1 MERRIKPGKIIFLT
15 LLTIVV
21 GVLAYRFIE
30 GRGVRRGIKGLSE
43 PVQTEAEG
51 SAKKFVNGYEA
62 DITFKAEYEI
72 EALVVHTKRYDSKVS
87 GALAPVDLALA
98 WGKTAEYND
107 RINFHWSQS
116 GRWYSWHV
124 NDLDELIPVGDVEN
138 VEKSSSNNH
147 IIPADNNVKTTVLK
161 IRRGDRVKLKGYLVD
176 VDASDSS
183 GNTFTWKSSTTR
195 TDTGDGSC
203 ELIYVTEAQIVK

>member
-1 MERRIKPGKIIFLT
+1 MDRRIKPGKIIFLT
-15 LLTIVV
+15 LLTVIV

-30 GRGVRRGIKGLSE
+30 GRGVRRGIKGLEE
-43 PVQTEAEG
+43 PIQTEAEG

-72 EALVVHTKRYDSKVS
+72 EALVVHTKTYDSKVS

-107 RINFHWSQS
+107 RIDFNWSQS
-116 GRWYSWHV
+116 GRFYYWHV
-124 NDLDELIPVGDVEN
+124 DDLDDLMPVGDVEN
-138 VEKSSSNNH
+138 VNNSSSNNH
-147 IIPADNNVKTTVLK
+147 IIPADDSVKRTVLK

-176 VDASDSS
+176 VYAEDGK
-183 GNTFTWKSSTTR
+183 GNTFTWNSSTTR
-195 TDTGDGSC
+195 TDTGDGAC
-203 ELIYVTEAQIVK
+203 ELIYVTKAEIIK